1 MNDVDEI
8 ILDFDGNVDFSLSE
22 DPQATNSNLVE
33 GDSLFSLESDI
44 NYATSEQLTEGEFY
58 IPCRNYFKDDG

>member
-1 MNDVDEI
+1 MNDVDE

-33 GDSLFSLESDI
+33 EDSLFGLESDM
-44 NYATSEQLTEGEFY
+44 NYATNDQLTEGEFY
-58 IPCRNYFKDDG
+58 IPCRNYYIDDG